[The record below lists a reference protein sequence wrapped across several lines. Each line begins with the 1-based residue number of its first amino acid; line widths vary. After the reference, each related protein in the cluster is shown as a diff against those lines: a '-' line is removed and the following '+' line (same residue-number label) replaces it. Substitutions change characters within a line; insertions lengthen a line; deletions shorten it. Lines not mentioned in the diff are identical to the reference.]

1 MASDVTKALK
11 DGYGRV
17 KLTAL
22 NGQTFV
28 ARSKGEKIFL
38 KDQNGDMSEVI
49 ATDVVGTNGV
59 IHVIDSVIM
68 PE

>member
-28 ARSKGEKIFL
+28 ARSKG
-38 KDQNGDMSEVI
+38 KDFFKRSKWRYE
-49 ATDVVGTNGV
+49 
-59 IHVIDSVIM
+59 
-68 PE
+68 

>member
-11 DGYGRV
+11 KGYGKT

-28 ARSKGEKIFL
+28 ARS
-38 KDQNGDMSEVI
+38 
-49 ATDVVGTNGV
+49 
-59 IHVIDSVIM
+59 
-68 PE
+68 

>member
-1 MASDVTKALK
+1 MASDVAKALK
-11 DGYGRV
+11 DGYGKV
-17 KLTAL
+17 ELTAL
-22 NGQTFV
+22 NGQTFIS
-28 ARSKGEKIFL
+28 RSKGGKIFL
-38 KDQNGDMSEVI
+38 EDKNGNMSEVI